1 MSHASSPLRKLRLR
15 RRRRYNAGMTSVSL
29 RARIAVWKYLA
40 PRVRRRGK
48 KRMHSLH
55 SRLSSRRSGAISQ
68 SLR

>member
-15 RRRRYNAGMTSVSL
+15 RRRRYNAGMTSVSR
-29 RARIAVWKYLA
+29 RARIAVWGA
-40 PRVRRRGK
+40 CRRAFAAAASPRMRCP
-48 KRMHSLH
+48 H